1 MRENAGTQV
10 TIVFVLFWVVMR
22 HHQYGISALVSQT
35 SFCQETTGDVAKCRL
50 LSQATIPKARRIAER
65 KQKTFIG
72 GNTHSTETFQQLDF
86 QTRCL
91 EIRQIVF
98 QISFVTS

>member
-1 MRENAGTQV
+1 MEFLHSFLRRHFARKP
-10 TIVFVLFWVVMR
+10 VV
-22 HHQYGISALVSQT
+22 
-35 SFCQETTGDVAKCRL
+35 GDVAKCRL
-50 LSQATIPKARRIAER
+50 LSQATIPKSRRIAER

-72 GNTHSTETFQQLDF
+72 GNTHSTETFKQLDF